1 MSWVA
6 VEGVRVNYGRHTVL
20 DGIDVTI
27 PQGEI
32 VAILGPS
39 GCGKTTLLRSIAGL
53 LPVSEGS
60 ISLGAGDVV
69 RKAQRRSRAPRHWVG
84 TPGLITVSAPER
96 WREHWIWH
104 PPGE

>member
-1 MSWVA
+1 MSWVT

-60 ISLGAGDVV
+60 ISLGGRVMSSANLNV
-69 RKAQRRSRAPRHWVG
+69 
-84 TPGLITVSAPER
+84 APER
-96 WREHWIWH
+96 RGIGWVPQDSSLFPHLSV
-104 PPGE
+104 GENIGFGIP

>member
-1 MSWVA
+1 MSWVT

-60 ISLGAGDVV
+60 ITLL
-69 RKAQRRSRAPRHWVG
+69 RA
-84 TPGLITVSAPER
+84 T
-96 WREHWIWH
+96 
-104 PPGE
+104 